1 MPGVETVYRLV
12 FYTEEDNILKTK
24 QCSLK
29 LQNGVENKSVAKK
42 ILQEWRTKNSSV
54 SNSTEISVTE
64 QKF

>member
-42 ILQEWRTKNSSV
+42 ILQE
-54 SNSTEISVTE
+54 
-64 QKF
+64 

>member
-24 QCSLK
+24 QYSLK

-42 ILQEWRTKNSSV
+42 FLQEWRTKNSSL